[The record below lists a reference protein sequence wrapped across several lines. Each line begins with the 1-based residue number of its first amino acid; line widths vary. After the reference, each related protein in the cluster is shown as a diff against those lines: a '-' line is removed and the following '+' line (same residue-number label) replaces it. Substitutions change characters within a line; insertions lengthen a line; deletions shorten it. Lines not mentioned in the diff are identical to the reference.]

1 MNTKPNFKRPWKTW
15 MILVGIMLALLLC
28 LFWYLLLEIFQ
39 PGPSSDLSASTAMVT
54 IFPYQ
59 TFTPTVEL
67 STLFTPTPIS
77 GPISS
82 SDIAIGGY
90 VQITG
95 TGGVGLHIRSG
106 PGTSYDSKFIGMDSE
121 VFKVQDGPQD
131 ADGFTWWY
139 IVAPYDANRSGWAV
153 SNYLIVIVQ

>member
-1 MNTKPNFKRPWKTW
+1 
-15 MILVGIMLALLLC
+15 MILVGIILALFLC
-28 LFWYLLLEIFQ
+28 LFWWLLLLVFQ
-39 PGPSSDLSASTAMVT
+39 PGSSSDLSASTAMVT

-59 TFTPTVEL
+59 TLTPTVEL
-67 STLFTPTPIS
+67 STINTPTLIS
-77 GPISS
+77 DPISS
-82 SDIAIGGY
+82 SDIAVGGY

-106 PGTSYDSKFIGMDSE
+106 PGTTYDSKFIGMDSE